1 MLGVF
6 SEENHTFLHL
16 SRGFLKYPKIFD
28 VLTKLCFNLK
38 HNRFEHRE
46 ERNMKKKKI
55 GELYAEM
62 CVDEDLKRAGEIS
75 AVFFPQMT
83 TAQMRLELEKVTT
96 AWTANRNIYA
106 QTSKNLVVI
115 ITTRQ
120 EIETLRNL
128 KKTWLMD
135 ADNMEAAWG
144 NFDVVKGLFD
154 DIESEEDHDCEY
166 EEWKNRCKESRENER
181 RDKRNGKRNA
191 K

>member
-1 MLGVF
+1 
-6 SEENHTFLHL
+6 
-16 SRGFLKYPKIFD
+16 
-28 VLTKLCFNLK
+28 
-38 HNRFEHRE
+38 
-46 ERNMKKKKI
+46 MKKKKI
-55 GELYAEM
+55 GELYDPM
-62 CVDEDLKRAGEIS
+62 CVDEDLKKAGEIS
-75 AVFFPQMT
+75 AIIFPQMT

-144 NFDVVKGLFD
+144 NFDAVKSLFN
-154 DIESEEDHDCEY
+154 DIESEERHDCEY
-166 EEWKNRCKESRENER
+166 EEWKNRCKESRENG
-181 RDKRNGKRNA
+181 KRGKKNGKHKA

>member
-1 MLGVF
+1 
-6 SEENHTFLHL
+6 
-16 SRGFLKYPKIFD
+16 
-28 VLTKLCFNLK
+28 
-38 HNRFEHRE
+38 
-46 ERNMKKKKI
+46 MKKKKI
-55 GELYAEM
+55 GELYDPM

-75 AVFFPQMT
+75 AVIFPQMT

-144 NFDVVKGLFD
+144 NFDAVKGLFD
-154 DIESEEDHDCEY
+154 SNISEEDHDCEY
-166 EEWKNRCKESRENER
+166 RKWKICNTRSRKNR
-181 RDKRNGKRNA
+181 KRGKKNGKRKA